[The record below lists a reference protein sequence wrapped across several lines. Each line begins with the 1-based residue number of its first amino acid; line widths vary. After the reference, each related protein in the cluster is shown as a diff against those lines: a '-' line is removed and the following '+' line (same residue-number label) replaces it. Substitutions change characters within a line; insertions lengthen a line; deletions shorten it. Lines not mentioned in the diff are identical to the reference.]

1 MFLNSIKRIN
11 KYIFALN
18 KPKINKIIN
27 FRYINYPNQFLLCR
41 NFSIDSIPVKPIPYN
56 PDDLKP
62 NPKIVDTLL
71 TKLKELGINDAGKEK
86 LIQNEALSGNI
97 NEVFELYKMY
107 LCSIKLV
114 LRIMKKKCNLLFIV

>member
-1 MFLNSIKRIN
+1 MFSNSIKRIN
-11 KYIFALN
+11 KYIFTLN
-18 KPKINKIIN
+18 KPKINKIVN
-27 FRYINYPNQFLLCR
+27 YRYINYPNQFLLCR
-41 NFSIDSIPVKPIPYN
+41 NFSIDSISVKPIPYN

-86 LIQNEALSGNI
+86 LIQNEALSDNI

-107 LCSIKLV
+107 LC
-114 LRIMKKKCNLLFIV
+114 FI